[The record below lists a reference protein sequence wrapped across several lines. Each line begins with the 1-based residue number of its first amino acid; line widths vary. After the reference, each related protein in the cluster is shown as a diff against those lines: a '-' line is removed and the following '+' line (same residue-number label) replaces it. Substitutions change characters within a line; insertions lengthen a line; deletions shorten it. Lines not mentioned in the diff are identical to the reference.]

1 MLYLYHG
8 TTSVCAIKV
17 RLTLGEK
24 KLPWEG
30 EILHLQRGDQLR
42 LAYRKINPNAVV
54 PTLIHDG
61 KVIVEST
68 IIIEYL
74 DETFAAPA
82 LMPTDQYQRAVARL
96 WMKKIDDYL
105 HETCSTVTFAIA
117 FRQYLLKN
125 TPDWLEAH
133 FAAMP
138 DPVRRERQRL
148 SVLHGV
154 DAPHVAPA
162 LRNYDKFIG
171 EMEEALAMSPYL
183 AGERYSLADIAA
195 TPYVNRADMLGMER
209 LWVGRRPRVTDWL
222 ARIRQRPSYE
232 EITKYVTPDEQA
244 RFEVPREETWKKV
257 RAVLEI
263 G

>member
-17 RLTLGEK
+17 RLTLNEK
-24 KLPWEG
+24 KLPWQG

-42 LAYRKINPNAVV
+42 PEYRKINPNAVV
-54 PTLIHDG
+54 PTLIHDS
-61 KVIVEST
+61 KVIIEST

-74 DETFAAPA
+74 DEMFTAPA
-82 LMPTDQYQRAVARL
+82 LMPADLYQRAVARL

-105 HETCSTVTFAIA
+105 HESCSSVTFAIA
-117 FRQYLLKN
+117 FRQYLLKK
-125 TPDWLEAH
+125 TPEQLEAH

-148 SVLHGV
+148 SVLRGV
-154 DAPHVAPA
+154 EAPHVAPA
-162 LRNYDKFIG
+162 LRNYNKFIA
-171 EMEEALAMSPYL
+171 EMEEALASSPYL

-195 TPYVNRADMLGMER
+195 TPYVNRAEMLGMEG

-222 ARIRQRPSYE
+222 TRIRQRPSYD
-232 EITKYVTPDEQA
+232 EITKYFTLEEQG
-244 RFEVPREETWKKV
+244 RFEVPREQTWKKV

-263 G
+263 D